1 MKNNKI
7 LFIYKSS
14 FKHSKNVEL
23 LIEKIVELVRQ
34 IYVLPNTIE
43 IQFENMGPSVYGMTM
58 LDPRFPNRI
67 RLNQD
72 LTERELIVPL
82 AHELIHLNQTFTN
95 RLQTRSGG
103 RILWDNE
110 IYKVDSLKMS
120 YSEYQNLPWEQDAVS
135 KQTKLLEFITQNK
148 NKMQSKISKELHVT
162 QNTINSKSNLS

>member
-1 MKNNKI
+1 MKVVGTEVKNNKI
-7 LFIYKSS
+7 LFIYKSA
-14 FKHSKNVEL
+14 FKHSKHVEL
-23 LIEKIVELVRQ
+23 LIEKIVKLVRQ
-34 IYVLPNTIE
+34 IYVLPNNIE

-72 LTERELIVPL
+72 LSTQELIIPL
-82 AHELIHLNQTFTN
+82 THELIHLNQTFTN

-110 IYKVDSLKMS
+110 IYKIDSLKLS
-120 YSEYQNLPWEQDAVS
+120 YQDYQNLPWELDAVS

-148 NKMQSKISKELHVT
+148 SKVQSEINKELR
-162 QNTINSKSNLS
+162 IPKIL